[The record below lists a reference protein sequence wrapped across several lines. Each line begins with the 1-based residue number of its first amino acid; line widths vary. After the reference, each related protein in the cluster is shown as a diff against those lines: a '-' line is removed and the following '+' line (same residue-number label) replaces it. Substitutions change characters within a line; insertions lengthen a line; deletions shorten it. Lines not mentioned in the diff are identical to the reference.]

1 MKADGDKIILE
12 SRREID
18 VLQNAIEIAYASED
32 SNDDEKAIAKRL
44 SELLEGMHYS
54 W

>member
-12 SRREID
+12 SRREVD
-18 VLQNAIEIAYASED
+18 VLQNAIEIAYASKD
-32 SNDDEKAIAKRL
+32 SNEEEKALAKKL
-44 SELLEGMHYS
+44 SELLEGMYYS